1 MIALNNINISY
12 GNLKVLEDFSISFEK
27 GKVHCIFGASGCGKT
42 TLLNALTGINKINSG
57 EKVNVEDKK
66 FSYVFQEDRLL
77 PWATALENVVFVLKD
92 RYNIKEVEEV
102 AKKYLNIVGLG
113 EFMNSYPAEL
123 SGGMQR
129 RVSFARALSYE
140 ADIFILDEPFKG
152 LDFKLKTELINYLLE
167 SDIKENAYIVFVTHD
182 MQEALSFSDYIYMVE
197 GPPLK
202 VVERIENKKACKKD
216 IYSCGHT

>member
-12 GNLKVLEDFSISFEK
+12 GNLKVLENFSISLEK

-42 TLLNALTGINKINSG
+42 TLLNALTGINKRESG
-57 EKVNVEDKK
+57 DKLSLENKK

-77 PWATALENVVFVLKD
+77 PWATALENVLFVLRD
-92 RYNIKEVEEV
+92 RYCDEE
-102 AKKYLNIVGLG
+102 AKQIAEKYLNIVGLG
-113 EFMNSYPAEL
+113 KFINAYPSEL

-129 RVSFARALSYE
+129 RVSFARALSYRGE
-140 ADIFILDEPFKG
+140 VFILDEPFKG

-167 SDIKENAYIVFVTHD
+167 SDIKENSYIIFVTHD
-182 MQEALSFSDYIYMVE
+182 MQEALSFSDYIYMVD

-202 VVERIENKKACKKD
+202 IIEKIETNKNK
-216 IYSCGHT
+216 

>member
-12 GNLKVLEDFSISFEK
+12 GNLKVLENFSISLEK

-42 TLLNALTGINKINSG
+42 TLLNALTGINKIESG
-57 EKVNVEDKK
+57 EKLNLENKK

-77 PWATALENVVFVLKD
+77 PWATALENVLFVLRD
-92 RYNIKEVEEV
+92 RYCDEE
-102 AKKYLNIVGLG
+102 AKQIAEKYLNIVGLG
-113 EFMNSYPAEL
+113 KFINAYPSEL

-129 RVSFARALSYE
+129 RVSFARALSYSGE
-140 ADIFILDEPFKG
+140 VFILDEPFKG

-167 SDIKENAYIVFVTHD
+167 SDIKENSYIVFVTHD
-182 MQEALSFSDYIYMVE
+182 MQEALSFSDYIYMVD

-202 VVERIENKKACKKD
+202 IIEK
-216 IYSCGHT
+216 IE

>member
-12 GNLKVLEDFSISFEK
+12 GNLKVLENFSISLEK

-42 TLLNALTGINKINSG
+42 TLLNALTGINKIESG
-57 EKVNVEDKK
+57 EKESLANKK

-77 PWATALENVVFVLKD
+77 PWATALENVLFVLRD
-92 RYNIKEVEEV
+92 RYCYEE
-102 AKKYLNIVGLG
+102 AKQIAEKYLNIVGLG
-113 EFMNSYPAEL
+113 KFINAYPSEL

-129 RVSFARALSYE
+129 RVSFARALSYSGE
-140 ADIFILDEPFKG
+140 VFILDEPFKG

-167 SDIKENAYIVFVTHD
+167 SDIKENSYIVFVTHD
-182 MQEALSFSDYIYMVE
+182 MQEALSFSDYIYMVD

-202 VVERIENKKACKKD
+202 IIEKIETHKNK
-216 IYSCGHT
+216 

>member
-12 GNLKVLEDFSISFEK
+12 GNLKVLENFSISLEK

-42 TLLNALTGINKINSG
+42 TLLNALTGINKLESG
-57 EKVNVEDKK
+57 ERLSLDNKK

-77 PWATALENVVFVLKD
+77 PWATALENVLFVLRD
-92 RYNIKEVEEV
+92 RYCDEE
-102 AKKYLNIVGLG
+102 AKQIAEKYLNIVGLG
-113 EFMNSYPAEL
+113 KFINAYPSEL

-129 RVSFARALSYE
+129 RVSFARALSYRGE
-140 ADIFILDEPFKG
+140 VFILDEPFKG

-167 SDIKENAYIVFVTHD
+167 SDIKENSYIVFVTHD
-182 MQEALSFSDYIYMVE
+182 MQEALSFSDYIYMVD

-202 VVERIENKKACKKD
+202 IIEKIETHKNK
-216 IYSCGHT
+216 

>member
-12 GNLKVLEDFSISFEK
+12 GNLKVLENFSISLEK

-42 TLLNALTGINKINSG
+42 TLLNALTGINKLESG
-57 EKVNVEDKK
+57 DKLSLENKK

-77 PWATALENVVFVLKD
+77 PWATALENVLFVLRD
-92 RYNIKEVEEV
+92 RYCDEE
-102 AKKYLNIVGLG
+102 AKQIAEKYLNIVGLG
-113 EFMNSYPAEL
+113 KFINAYPSEL

-129 RVSFARALSYE
+129 RVSFARALSYRGE
-140 ADIFILDEPFKG
+140 VFILDEPFKG

-167 SDIKENAYIVFVTHD
+167 SDIKENSYIFFVTHD
-182 MQEALSFSDYIYMVE
+182 MQEALSFSDYIYMVD

-202 VVERIENKKACKKD
+202 IMEKIETHKNK
-216 IYSCGHT
+216 

>member
-12 GNLKVLEDFSISFEK
+12 GNLKVLENFSISLEK

-42 TLLNALTGINKINSG
+42 TLLNALTGINKIESG
-57 EKVNVEDKK
+57 EKFNLDNKK

-77 PWATALENVVFVLKD
+77 PWATALENVLFVLRD
-92 RYNIKEVEEV
+92 RYCDEE
-102 AKKYLNIVGLG
+102 AKQIAEKYLNIVGLG
-113 EFMNSYPAEL
+113 KFINAYPSEL

-129 RVSFARALSYE
+129 RVSFARALSYRGE
-140 ADIFILDEPFKG
+140 VFILDEPFKG

-167 SDIKENAYIVFVTHD
+167 SDIKENSYIVFVTHD
-182 MQEALSFSDYIYMVE
+182 MQEALSFSDYIYMVD

-202 VVERIENKKACKKD
+202 IIEKIETHNNK
-216 IYSCGHT
+216 

>member
-12 GNLKVLEDFSISFEK
+12 GNLKVLENFSISLEK

-42 TLLNALTGINKINSG
+42 TLLNALTGINKLESG
-57 EKVNVEDKK
+57 EKLSLDNKK

-77 PWATALENVVFVLKD
+77 PWATALENVLFVLRD
-92 RYNIKEVEEV
+92 RYCDEE
-102 AKKYLNIVGLG
+102 AKQIAEKYLNIVGLG
-113 EFMNSYPAEL
+113 KFINAYPSEL

-129 RVSFARALSYE
+129 RVSFARALSYRGE
-140 ADIFILDEPFKG
+140 VFILDEPFKG

-167 SDIKENAYIVFVTHD
+167 SDIKENSYIVFVTHD
-182 MQEALSFSDYIYMVE
+182 MQEALSFSDYIYMVD

-202 VVERIENKKACKKD
+202 IIEKIETHNNK
-216 IYSCGHT
+216 

>member
-12 GNLKVLEDFSISFEK
+12 GNLKVLENFSISLAK

-42 TLLNALTGINKINSG
+42 TLLNAITGINKIESG
-57 EKVNVEDKK
+57 EKLSLDNKK

-77 PWATALENVVFVLKD
+77 PWATALENVLFVLRD
-92 RYNIKEVEEV
+92 RYCDEE
-102 AKKYLNIVGLG
+102 AKQIAEKYLNIVGLG
-113 EFMNSYPAEL
+113 KFINAYPSEL

-129 RVSFARALSYE
+129 RVSFARALSYRGE
-140 ADIFILDEPFKG
+140 VFILDEPFKG

-167 SDIKENAYIVFVTHD
+167 SDIKENSYIVFVTHD
-182 MQEALSFSDYIYMVE
+182 MQEALSVSDYIYMVD

-202 VVERIENKKACKKD
+202 IMEKIESHKNK
-216 IYSCGHT
+216 

>member
-12 GNLKVLEDFSISFEK
+12 GNLKVLENFSISLEK

-42 TLLNALTGINKINSG
+42 TLLNALTGMNKLESG
-57 EKVNVEDKK
+57 ERISLDNKK

-77 PWATALENVVFVLKD
+77 PWATALENVLFVLRD
-92 RYNIKEVEEV
+92 RYCDEE
-102 AKKYLNIVGLG
+102 AKQIAEKYLNIVGLG
-113 EFMNSYPAEL
+113 KFINAYPSEL

-129 RVSFARALSYE
+129 RVSFARALSYRGE
-140 ADIFILDEPFKG
+140 VFILDEPFKG

-167 SDIKENAYIVFVTHD
+167 SDIKENSYIVFVTHD
-182 MQEALSFSDYIYMVE
+182 MQEALSFSDYIYMVD

-202 VVERIENKKACKKD
+202 IMKKIENHKSK
-216 IYSCGHT
+216 

>member
-12 GNLKVLEDFSISFEK
+12 GNLKVLENFSISLEK

-42 TLLNALTGINKINSG
+42 TLLNALTGINKLESG
-57 EKVNVEDKK
+57 EKLSLVNKK

-77 PWATALENVVFVLKD
+77 PWATALENVLFVLRD
-92 RYNIKEVEEV
+92 RYCDEE
-102 AKKYLNIVGLG
+102 AKQIAEKYLNIVGLG
-113 EFMNSYPAEL
+113 KFINAYPSEL

-129 RVSFARALSYE
+129 RVSFARALSYRGE
-140 ADIFILDEPFKG
+140 VFILDEPFKG

-167 SDIKENAYIVFVTHD
+167 SDIKENSYIVFVTHD
-182 MQEALSFSDYIYMVE
+182 MQEALSFSDYIYMVD

-202 VVERIENKKACKKD
+202 IIEKIETHKNK
-216 IYSCGHT
+216 

>member
-12 GNLKVLEDFSISFEK
+12 GNLKVLENFSISLEK

-42 TLLNALTGINKINSG
+42 TLLNALTGINKLELG
-57 EKVNVEDKK
+57 ERLSLDNKK

-77 PWATALENVVFVLKD
+77 PWATALENVLFVLRD
-92 RYNIKEVEEV
+92 RYCDEE
-102 AKKYLNIVGLG
+102 AKQIAEKYLNIVGLG
-113 EFMNSYPAEL
+113 KFINAYPSEL

-129 RVSFARALSYE
+129 RVSFARALSYRGE
-140 ADIFILDEPFKG
+140 VFILDEPFKG

-167 SDIKENAYIVFVTHD
+167 SDIKENSYIVFVTHD
-182 MQEALSFSDYIYMVE
+182 MQEALSFSDYIYMVD

-202 VVERIENKKACKKD
+202 IIEKIETNKNK
-216 IYSCGHT
+216 

>member
-12 GNLKVLEDFSISFEK
+12 GNLKVLENFSISLEK

-42 TLLNALTGINKINSG
+42 TLLNALTGINKIESG
-57 EKVNVEDKK
+57 EKESLANKK

-77 PWATALENVVFVLKD
+77 PWATALENVLFVLRD
-92 RYNIKEVEEV
+92 RYCDEE
-102 AKKYLNIVGLG
+102 AKQIAEKYLNIVGLG
-113 EFMNSYPAEL
+113 KFINAYPSEL

-129 RVSFARALSYE
+129 RVSFARALSYRGE
-140 ADIFILDEPFKG
+140 VFILDEPFKG

-167 SDIKENAYIVFVTHD
+167 SDIKENSYIVFVTHD
-182 MQEALSFSDYIYMVE
+182 MQEALSFSDYIYMVD

-202 VVERIENKKACKKD
+202 IMKKIENHKSK
-216 IYSCGHT
+216 

>member
-12 GNLKVLEDFSISFEK
+12 GNLKVLENFSISLVK

-42 TLLNALTGINKINSG
+42 TLLNALTGMNKLESG
-57 EKVNVEDKK
+57 ERLSLENKK

-77 PWATALENVVFVLKD
+77 PWATALENVLFVLRD
-92 RYNIKEVEEV
+92 RYCDEE
-102 AKKYLNIVGLG
+102 AKQIAEKYLNIVGLG
-113 EFMNSYPAEL
+113 KFINAYPSEL

-129 RVSFARALSYE
+129 RVSFARALSYRGE
-140 ADIFILDEPFKG
+140 VFILDEPFKG

-167 SDIKENAYIVFVTHD
+167 SDIKENSYIVFVTHD
-182 MQEALSFSDYIYMVE
+182 MQEALSFSDYIYMVD

-202 VVERIENKKACKKD
+202 IIEKIETHNNK
-216 IYSCGHT
+216 

>member
-12 GNLKVLEDFSISFEK
+12 GNLKVLENFSISLEK

-42 TLLNALTGINKINSG
+42 TLLNALTGINKIESG
-57 EKVNVEDKK
+57 EKLNLENKK

-77 PWATALENVVFVLKD
+77 PWATALENVLFVLRD
-92 RYNIKEVEEV
+92 RYCDEE
-102 AKKYLNIVGLG
+102 AKQIAEKYLNIVGLG
-113 EFMNSYPAEL
+113 KFINAYPSEL

-129 RVSFARALSYE
+129 RVSFARALSYRGE
-140 ADIFILDEPFKG
+140 VFILDEPFKG

-167 SDIKENAYIVFVTHD
+167 SDIKENSYIVFVTHD
-182 MQEALSFSDYIYMVE
+182 MQEALSFADYIYMVD

-202 VVERIENKKACKKD
+202 IMEKIETHKNK
-216 IYSCGHT
+216 

>member
-12 GNLKVLEDFSISFEK
+12 GNLKVLENFSISLEK

-42 TLLNALTGINKINSG
+42 TLLNALTGMNKLESG
-57 EKVNVEDKK
+57 ERLSLDNKK

-77 PWATALENVVFVLKD
+77 PWATALENVLFVLRD
-92 RYNIKEVEEV
+92 RYCDEE
-102 AKKYLNIVGLG
+102 AKQIAEKYLNIVGLG
-113 EFMNSYPAEL
+113 KFINAYPSEL

-129 RVSFARALSYE
+129 RVSFARALSYRGE
-140 ADIFILDEPFKG
+140 VFILDEPFKG

-167 SDIKENAYIVFVTHD
+167 SDIKENSYIVFVTHD
-182 MQEALSFSDYIYMVE
+182 MQEALSFSDYIYMVD

-202 VVERIENKKACKKD
+202 IIEKIETNKNK
-216 IYSCGHT
+216 

>member
-12 GNLKVLEDFSISFEK
+12 GNLKVLENFSISLEK

-42 TLLNALTGINKINSG
+42 TLLNALTGINKLELG
-57 EKVNVEDKK
+57 EKLNLDNKK

-77 PWATALENVVFVLKD
+77 PWATALENVLFVLRD
-92 RYNIKEVEEV
+92 RYCDEE
-102 AKKYLNIVGLG
+102 AKQIAEKYLNIVGLG
-113 EFMNSYPAEL
+113 KFINAYPSEL

-129 RVSFARALSYE
+129 RVSFARALSYRGE
-140 ADIFILDEPFKG
+140 VFILDEPFKG

-167 SDIKENAYIVFVTHD
+167 SDIKENSYIVFVTHD
-182 MQEALSFSDYIYMVE
+182 MQEALSFSDYIYMVD

-202 VVERIENKKACKKD
+202 IIEKIETHNNK
-216 IYSCGHT
+216 

>member
-12 GNLKVLEDFSISFEK
+12 GNLKVLENFSISLEK

-42 TLLNALTGINKINSG
+42 TLLNALTGINKIESG
-57 EKVNVEDKK
+57 EKFSLENKK

-77 PWATALENVVFVLKD
+77 PWATALENVLFVLRD
-92 RYNIKEVEEV
+92 RYCDEE
-102 AKKYLNIVGLG
+102 AKQIAEKYLNIVGLG
-113 EFMNSYPAEL
+113 KFINAYPSEL

-129 RVSFARALSYE
+129 RVSFARALSYRGE
-140 ADIFILDEPFKG
+140 VFILDEPFKG

-167 SDIKENAYIVFVTHD
+167 SDIKENSYIVFVTHD
-182 MQEALSFSDYIYMVE
+182 MQEALSFSDYIYMVD

-202 VVERIENKKACKKD
+202 IMKKIENHKSK
-216 IYSCGHT
+216 

>member
-12 GNLKVLEDFSISFEK
+12 GNLKVLENFSISLEK

-42 TLLNALTGINKINSG
+42 TLLNAITGINKIESG
-57 EKVNVEDKK
+57 EKLSLDNKK

-77 PWATALENVVFVLKD
+77 PWATALENVLFVLRD
-92 RYNIKEVEEV
+92 RYCDEE
-102 AKKYLNIVGLG
+102 AKQIAEKYLNIVGLG
-113 EFMNSYPAEL
+113 KFINAYPSEL

-129 RVSFARALSYE
+129 RVSFARALSYRGE
-140 ADIFILDEPFKG
+140 VFILDEPFKG

-167 SDIKENAYIVFVTHD
+167 SDIKENSYIVFVTHD
-182 MQEALSFSDYIYMVE
+182 MQEALSFSDYIYMVD

-202 VVERIENKKACKKD
+202 IMEKIETLKNK
-216 IYSCGHT
+216 

>member
-12 GNLKVLEDFSISFEK
+12 GNLKVLENFSISLEK

-42 TLLNALTGINKINSG
+42 TLLNALTGINKIESG
-57 EKVNVEDKK
+57 EKFSLENKK

-77 PWATALENVVFVLKD
+77 PWATALENVLFVLRD
-92 RYNIKEVEEV
+92 RYCDEE
-102 AKKYLNIVGLG
+102 AKQIAEKYLNIVGLG
-113 EFMNSYPAEL
+113 KFINAYPSEL

-129 RVSFARALSYE
+129 RVSFARALSYRGE
-140 ADIFILDEPFKG
+140 VFILDEPFKG

-167 SDIKENAYIVFVTHD
+167 SDIKENSYIVFVTHD
-182 MQEALSFSDYIYMVE
+182 MQEALSFSDYIYMVD

-202 VVERIENKKACKKD
+202 IIEKIETHKNK
-216 IYSCGHT
+216 

>member
-12 GNLKVLEDFSISFEK
+12 GNLKVLENFSISLEK

-42 TLLNALTGINKINSG
+42 TLLNAITGINKIESG
-57 EKVNVEDKK
+57 EKLSLDNKK

-77 PWATALENVVFVLKD
+77 PWATALENVLFVLRD
-92 RYNIKEVEEV
+92 RYCDEE
-102 AKKYLNIVGLG
+102 AKQIAEKYLNIVGLG
-113 EFMNSYPAEL
+113 KFINAYPSEL

-129 RVSFARALSYE
+129 RVSFARALSYRGE
-140 ADIFILDEPFKG
+140 VFILDEPFKG

-167 SDIKENAYIVFVTHD
+167 SDIKENSYIVFVTHD
-182 MQEALSFSDYIYMVE
+182 MQEALSFSDYIYMVD

-202 VVERIENKKACKKD
+202 IIEKIETHKNK
-216 IYSCGHT
+216 

>member
-12 GNLKVLEDFSISFEK
+12 GNLKVLENFSISLEK

-42 TLLNALTGINKINSG
+42 TLLNALTGINKIESG
-57 EKVNVEDKK
+57 ERLCLDNKK

-77 PWATALENVVFVLKD
+77 PWATALENVLFVLRD
-92 RYNIKEVEEV
+92 RYCDEE
-102 AKKYLNIVGLG
+102 AKQIAEKYLNIVGLG
-113 EFMNSYPAEL
+113 KFINAYPSEL

-129 RVSFARALSYE
+129 RVSFARALSYRGE
-140 ADIFILDEPFKG
+140 VFILDEPFKG

-167 SDIKENAYIVFVTHD
+167 SDIKENSYIVFVTHD
-182 MQEALSFSDYIYMVE
+182 MQEALSFSDYIYMVD

-202 VVERIENKKACKKD
+202 IIEKIETHKNK
-216 IYSCGHT
+216 

>member
-12 GNLKVLEDFSISFEK
+12 GNLKVLENFSISLEK

-42 TLLNALTGINKINSG
+42 TLLNAITGINKIESG
-57 EKVNVEDKK
+57 EKLSLDNKK

-77 PWATALENVVFVLKD
+77 PWATALENVLFVLRD
-92 RYNIKEVEEV
+92 RYCDEE
-102 AKKYLNIVGLG
+102 AKQIAEKYLNIVGLG
-113 EFMNSYPAEL
+113 KFINAYPSEL

-129 RVSFARALSYE
+129 RVSFARALSYRGE
-140 ADIFILDEPFKG
+140 VFILDEPFKG

-167 SDIKENAYIVFVTHD
+167 SDIKENSYIVFVTHD
-182 MQEALSFSDYIYMVE
+182 MQEALSFSDYIYMVD

-202 VVERIENKKACKKD
+202 IIEKIETLKNK
-216 IYSCGHT
+216 

>member
-12 GNLKVLEDFSISFEK
+12 GNLKVLENFSISLEK

-42 TLLNALTGINKINSG
+42 TLLNALTGMNKLESG
-57 EKVNVEDKK
+57 ERLSLDNKK

-77 PWATALENVVFVLKD
+77 PWATALENVLFVLRD
-92 RYNIKEVEEV
+92 RYCDEE
-102 AKKYLNIVGLG
+102 AKQIAEKYLNIVGLG
-113 EFMNSYPAEL
+113 KFINAYPSEL

-129 RVSFARALSYE
+129 RVSFARALSYRGE
-140 ADIFILDEPFKG
+140 VFILDEPFKG

-167 SDIKENAYIVFVTHD
+167 SDIKENSYIVFVTHD
-182 MQEALSFSDYIYMVE
+182 MQEALSFSDYIYMVD

-202 VVERIENKKACKKD
+202 IMEKIETHKNK
-216 IYSCGHT
+216 